1 MMLLS
6 LYRNREKDLGSQN
19 GFIEKKSTKV
29 GFFSFLLNKKHR
41 KKYGAIYGVKYSTL
55 WTVLMYQNA
64 NYRYTPTHL

>member
-55 WTVLMYQNA
+55 
-64 NYRYTPTHL
+64 